1 MHKTDRP
8 KIDIVNYN
16 AYRDSTMLI
25 PIEAKSE
32 VIDRLKPN
40 SKIDVLLGRGSD

>member
-1 MHKTDRP
+1 
-8 KIDIVNYN
+8 
-16 AYRDSTMLI
+16 MLI

-40 SKIDVLLGRGSD
+40 SKIDVLLGRGRH